1 MSELVEDAYETNED
15 GWVSSENYVC
25 SEVQVLEYPPKLAI
39 RNRPT
44 VKSVVFKVKECDTL
58 KERYDNSFGDEAVS
72 RHGSSRGASTRVGR
86 PE

>member
-1 MSELVEDAYETNED
+1 MNPTDD
-15 GWVSSENYVC
+15 GWTSSESYKC
-25 SEVQVLEYPPKLAI
+25 SKVRILEYLPKLAI

-58 KERYDNSFGDEAVS
+58 KERYDNSFGNEAVS

>member
-1 MSELVEDAYETNED
+1 MNPTDD
-15 GWVSSENYVC
+15 GWTSSESYKC
-25 SEVQVLEYPPKLAI
+25 SKVRILEYLPKLAI

-58 KERYDNSFGDEAVS
+58 KERYDNSFGNEAVS

-86 PE
+86 PK